1 MTENSME
8 RSKIIDLMAKK
19 LGKNASAEELKELER
34 LLAEYPDYGWLE
46 TVVASLKGSPEHFE
60 RNIPVEELAN
70 SGWRQL
76 EGRLK
81 MGEREDSDGSAA
93 SKTPRFRQLWRWA
106 AAAAVIVLF
115 AGSVTWYFQGDRN
128 PFKPRYADKV
138 SNVGYGSREKLIL
151 SDGTTVWLNAGSKL
165 HYPDVFPG
173 DKREVTLEGE
183 GFFEVA
189 KHVDMPFFVHAGK
202 ITVKVLGTSFDVKAY
217 KEDAAITTTLI
228 SGKVQVSMD
237 GEPDEKIILSPNE
250 KVTIMNV
257 VPEVK
262 RAQVR
267 AVNVLRYQVQRVS
280 SVVDSLPERAWV
292 ENRLVINDETFEEVA
307 RVLERRY
314 NVDIEITDERLR
326 EEHVSGIFEK
336 ETIQQVLDILEM
348 TTKFKY
354 SIGGKKV
361 RLMPDQ
367 K

>member
-19 LGKNASAEELKELER
+19 LGKSASAEELKELER
-34 LLAEYPDYGWLE
+34 LLAEYPDYAWLE
-46 TVVASLKGSPEHFE
+46 TVVGSLKGSPEHFE

-81 MGEREDSDGSAA
+81 MGEDGSVGAEGLRV
-93 SKTPRFRQLWRWA
+93 SRLWRWA
-106 AAAAVIVLF
+106 AAAAVIVIL
-115 AGSVTWYFQGDRN
+115 AGSATWYFKGNRN
-128 PFKPRYADKV
+128 PFQAQYAVKV
-138 SNVGYGSREKLIL
+138 SNVRYGSQEKLVL
-151 SDGTTVWLNAGSKL
+151 SDGTTVWLNAGSRL

-202 ITVKVLGTSFDVKAY
+202 VTVKVLGTSFDVKAY
-217 KEDAAITTTLI
+217 REDAAITTTLI

-237 GEPDEKIILSPNE
+237 EEPDKKIILSANE
-250 KVTIMNV
+250 KVTIMNSA
-257 VPEVK
+257 PETKGVQA
-262 RAQVR
+262 RAT
-267 AVNVLRYQVQRVS
+267 NVLRYQVQRVP
-280 SVVDSLPERAWV
+280 SVSDSLPERAWI
-292 ENRLVINDETFEEVA
+292 ENRLVINDETFEDVA
-307 RVLERRY
+307 IVLERRY
-314 NVDIEITDERLR
+314 NVDIEIADARLKQ
-326 EEHVSGIFEK
+326 EHVSGIFEK
-336 ETIQQVLDILEM
+336 ETIQQVLGILEM

-354 SIGGKKV
+354 SIEGKKV

-367 K
+367 TYK